1 MKPLLYIT
9 INRDGSIRA
18 VWENGGSWDTA
29 RFFNMTRREVIGTLK
44 HRYGVKCAKAV
55 LDNPIVV

>member
-18 VWENGGSWDTA
+18 VWKCGESLDTA
-29 RFFNMTRREVIGTLK
+29 RFHNMSKREVIGTLK
-44 HRYGVKCAKAV
+44 HRYGVKCTKAV
-55 LDNPIVV
+55 LDSPIVV